1 MNASA
6 PTPHVVFRELIE
18 ILDRLRRQSVLSV
31 NTMQQKKMF
40 GLTMRQASAIAQVQ
54 LLMEK
59 EPQGVALKVLAK
71 QLQMTVPAT
80 SLLVESMVGKGFF
93 ERNPNPTDRRAVC
106 IRLSEKGME
115 LFDEVYANFHRAIDE
130 RAAGL
135 NEEDLAALSV
145 IVEKLRS

>member
-135 NEEDLAALSV
+135 NAEDLAALAV
-145 IVEKLRS
+145 IVTKLRA

>member
-1 MNASA
+1 MNVSV

-31 NTMQQKKMF
+31 NSMQQKKMF

-115 LFDEVYANFHRAIDE
+115 LFDEVYANFNHAIDE
-130 RAAGL
+130 RAAEL
-135 NEEDLAALSV
+135 TEADITAIAAV
-145 IVEKLRS
+145 VAKLRG

>member
-18 ILDRLRRQSVLSV
+18 ILDRLRRQSVLSI

-135 NEEDLAALSV
+135 NEEDLAALAV
-145 IVEKLRS
+145 IVDKLRA

>member
-1 MNASA
+1 MNAPV

-18 ILDRLRRQSVLSV
+18 ILDRLRRQSVLSI
-31 NTMQQKKMF
+31 NSMQQKKMF

-115 LFDEVYANFHRAIDE
+115 LFDEVYANFNHAIDE
-130 RAAGL
+130 RAAAL
-135 NEEDLAALSV
+135 TEAEITAIAAV
-145 IVEKLRS
+145 AAKLRG